1 MSLPLSG
8 IPFLNKR
15 IKFPVT
21 PHIPGGLTTAKQLRQ
36 IADLAD
42 QYGGS
47 LKIVG
52 NAITIMGLTLADGEK
67 ALAELGCK
75 GESFIAKAV
84 RAVSFCPG
92 KPSCPR
98 ALQDSTPLGLELDE
112 EFFSQELPGKLRIA
126 VSGCP
131 NCCVEP
137 LVKDIGMYGTAKG
150 YTLAVGGSSGLKA
163 QVAAVVADKVPNE
176 QIPGIIRSILEYYR
190 ANGKTKERLG
200 ETIQR
205 LGWDEF
211 IRETIPSEYVKL
223 NR

>member
-1 MSLPLSG
+1 MTLPFAN

-15 IKFPVT
+15 LKFPVT
-21 PHIPGGLTTAKQLRQ
+21 PHIPGGLTTPDQLRE
-36 IADLAD
+36 IADIAD

-52 NAITIMGLTLADGEK
+52 NAITIIGLTLADGEK
-67 ALAELGCK
+67 AIGELGCK

-84 RAVSFCPG
+84 RSVSFCPG
-92 KPSCPR
+92 KPNCPR

-112 EFFSQELPGKLRIA
+112 EFFGQELPGKLRIA

-137 LVKDIGMYGTAKG
+137 LVKDIGMYGTSAG

-163 QVAAVVADKVPNE
+163 QIARIVGE
-176 QIPGIIRSILEYYR
+176 GIPSEEIAPIIRFILAYYR
-190 ANGKTKERLG
+190 NQGKTKERLG
-200 ETIQR
+200 QTIDR
-205 LGWDEF
+205 LGWGEF
-211 IRETIPSEYVKL
+211 ISQTIPEQYRYTK
-223 NR
+223 

>member
-1 MSLPLSG
+1 MSLSLAS
-8 IPFLNKR
+8 IPFINKR

-21 PHIPGGLTTAKQLRQ
+21 PHIPGGLTTSEQLRQ
-36 IADLAD
+36 IADIAD

-52 NAITIMGLTLADGEK
+52 SAITIIGITLADGEK
-67 ALAELGCK
+67 AIAELGCK

-84 RAVSFCPG
+84 RSVSFCPG
-92 KPSCPR
+92 KPDCPR
-98 ALQDSTPLGLELDE
+98 ALQDSSPLGLALDE
-112 EFFSQELPGKLRIA
+112 EFFGQELPGKLRIA

-163 QVAAVVADKVPNE
+163 QIAKVVAEKVPAE
-176 QIPGIIRSILEYYR
+176 EIPIIIRSILAYYR
-190 ANGKTKERLG
+190 NHGKTKERLG
-200 ETIQR
+200 QTIDR
-205 LGWDEF
+205 LGWDDF
-211 IRETIPSEYVKL
+211 LHQTIPGKYIQIK
-223 NR
+223 

>member
-1 MSLPLSG
+1 MTLPLSG

-21 PHIPGGLTTAKQLRQ
+21 PHIVGGLTTSKQLRE

-42 QYGGS
+42 QYDGS

-52 NAITIMGLTLADGEK
+52 NTITIMGLTLADGEK
-67 ALAELGCK
+67 VIAELGCK
-75 GESFIAKAV
+75 SESFIAKAV
-84 RAVSFCPG
+84 RSVSFCPG

-98 ALQDSTPLGLELDE
+98 ALQDSTALGLELDE
-112 EFFSQELPGKLRIA
+112 EFFGQELPGKLRIA

-150 YTLAVGGSSGLKA
+150 YTLAVGGSSGFKA
-163 QVAAVVADKVPNE
+163 QIAKVVGEKIPAAE
-176 QIPGIIRSILEYYR
+176 IPSIIRSILAYYR
-190 ANGKTKERLG
+190 AQGKSKERLG
-200 ETIQR
+200 QTIDR
-205 LGWDEF
+205 LGWTEF
-211 IRETIPSEYVKL
+211 IEKTIPSQYLHSK
-223 NR
+223 

>member
-1 MSLPLSG
+1 MTLPLSN

-21 PHIPGGLTTAKQLRQ
+21 PHIPGGLTTAAQLRQ

-52 NAITIMGLTLADGEK
+52 NTITIIGLSIADGEK
-67 ALAELGCK
+67 VIAELGCK
-75 GESFIAKAV
+75 KESFIAKAV
-84 RAVSFCPG
+84 RSVSFCPG
-92 KPSCPR
+92 KPNCPR
-98 ALQDSTPLGLELDE
+98 ALQDSSALGMKLDE
-112 EFFSQELPGKLRIA
+112 EFFGQELPSKLRIA

-150 YTLAVGGSSGLKA
+150 YTLAVGGSSGLQA
-163 QVAAVVADKVPNE
+163 QVAKVVAEK
-176 QIPGIIRSILEYYR
+176 IPAEEIPRIINLILTYYR
-190 ANGKTKERLG
+190 THGKTKERLG
-200 ETIQR
+200 QTIER
-205 LGWDEF
+205 LGWDDF
-211 IRETIPSEYVKL
+211 YKQTIPEQYLKL
-223 NR
+223 S

>member
-8 IPFLNKR
+8 IPFLNKK

-21 PHIPGGLTTAKQLRQ
+21 PHIPGGLTTAHQLRQ
-36 IADLAD
+36 IADIAD
-42 QYGGS
+42 QYGAS

-52 NAITIMGLTLADGEK
+52 SGITIMGLSLADGEK
-67 ALAELGCK
+67 AITELGCK

-84 RAVSFCPG
+84 RAISFCPG

-98 ALQDSTPLGLELDE
+98 ALQDSTPLGLTLDE
-112 EFFSQELPGKLRIA
+112 EFFSLEVPGKLRIG

-150 YTLAVGGSSGLKA
+150 YTLAIGGSSGLKA
-163 QVAAVVADKVPNE
+163 QIAKVVAEKVPAE
-176 QIPGIIRSILEYYR
+176 EIPAIIRSILAYYR
-190 ANGKTKERLG
+190 AHGKTKERLG
-200 ETIQR
+200 ETINR
-205 LGWDEF
+205 LGWAEF
-211 IRETIPSEYVKL
+211 MEETIPSEYSKAK
-223 NR
+223 